1 MALEDTVKRSSE
13 KLLARLRDE
22 SQPDAN
28 GFVSELLTAAANERQ
43 SALEEA
49 RRDADQVLT
58 QRVEEVRTEAEAQI
72 ATEVARAET
81 LAAARADGVDRVL
94 VGIGRLDDA
103 PGLSQALD
111 VLADAAGQV
120 AERAA
125 VLTVAGE
132 ARLRGWA
139 FVGFGDAIATAGD
152 VTSTFEEAGIIGTAA
167 ASGQAHRLH
176 AVHDDVSTA
185 DPPAFAK
192 MPEGARAVAVSV
204 LVGGEAIAV
213 VYGDDGGS
221 ESGPAW
227 ETSLQVLARYAGR
240 RLEAI
245 TLTRT
250 IQLAYPNFSVDG
262 STTSPDVSSSSTE
275 SANADQS

>member
-1 MALEDTVKRSSE
+1 MQYGPARQCVRGAARLTARLVIGVYSTKLCASASPFNEHRPAVDVGVVPGSTETTYNASRMALEDTVTRSSE

-22 SQPDAN
+22 SQPDGN

-94 VGIGRLDDA
+94 AGIGRLDGA

-111 VLADAAGQV
+111 VLADVAGQV

-125 VLTVAGE
+125 VLT
-132 ARLRGWA
+132 L
-139 FVGFGDAIATAGD
+139 
-152 VTSTFEEAGIIGTAA
+152 
-167 ASGQAHRLH
+167 
-176 AVHDDVSTA
+176 
-185 DPPAFAK
+185 
-192 MPEGARAVAVSV
+192 
-204 LVGGEAIAV
+204 
-213 VYGDDGGS
+213 
-221 ESGPAW
+221 
-227 ETSLQVLARYAGR
+227 SL
-240 RLEAI
+240 I
-245 TLTRT
+245 H
-250 IQLAYPNFSVDG
+250 I
-262 STTSPDVSSSSTE
+262 
-275 SANADQS
+275 